1 MNQDTQ
7 KHETSVL
14 VRESANGTAKWGVGT
29 GVPSTRWMLS
39 AQDSPPLGYKRSEP
53 PVRFAAENFPTFPRG
68 EGQKSWTYDKIDIC
82 ESAFSGGYEDPELEE
97 CAKKVRAGV
106 KATLA
111 AQVPADRWEAE
122 RLSIVRNVI
131 DSANSVAAIQGA
143 LRMSG
148 LFARKGKTGASAD
161 ESVGPRYVELGGDAP
176 DHAELAQSMRIFTM
190 FPQMPFPLPDPSTSP
205 EELEKEI
212 RTRDS
217 RMAGARQR
225 PAQGRARQDI
235 HAQIDLQRQ
244 HPIPWVFLPLGCP
257 RTPGS
262 GDKCLAF
269 NLFGDRENRAK
280 MDFPSRNSKGSKP
293 NGGPPSAPKGNKTQN
308 FFFGI
313 FLGGAAGA
321 KGGGGSFFISP
332 PP

>member
-217 RMAGARQR
+217 RMAER
-225 PAQGRARQDI
+225 GRDQHKDAHGRIYTHKSTSNVSNTI
-235 HAQIDLQRQ
+235 HGCYLTLDATDL
-244 HPIPWVFLPLGCP
+244 
-257 RTPGS
+257 PGL
-262 GDKCLAF
+262 DEVAAF
-269 NLFGDRENRAK
+269 DLFGDREIRGK
-280 MDFPSRNSKGSKP
+280 W
-293 NGGPPSAPKGNKTQN
+293 
-308 FFFGI
+308 
-313 FLGGAAGA
+313 
-321 KGGGGSFFISP
+321 ISLP
-332 PP
+332 DLKVL